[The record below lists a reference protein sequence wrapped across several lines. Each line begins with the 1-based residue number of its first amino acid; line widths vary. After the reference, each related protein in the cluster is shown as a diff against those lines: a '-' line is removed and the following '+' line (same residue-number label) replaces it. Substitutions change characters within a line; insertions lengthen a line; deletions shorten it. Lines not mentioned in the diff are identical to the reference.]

1 MTIQINPELA
11 PENPASSPAA
21 TEGGG
26 TAPVPPISAAT
37 VGETVA
43 ELHRALQ
50 DYIEATYHVS
60 NPALVAERRVLL
72 AAPGVISQ
80 RPFFESTPRY
90 RKQRRFKDISGLPKT
105 VLDLFNL
112 ISCVPNSDEDLKRL
126 IFDPPYEHQ
135 LRAVETALVG
145 VSQDDGG
152 RRQDLV
158 VMTGTGS
165 GKTESFL
172 LPILGKLIREAADR
186 GAEFGAQPAV
196 RALVLYPM
204 NALVNDQ
211 LGRMRL
217 LFADPRVVGAF
228 EALSGRPARFARYT
242 SRTLYP
248 GVRDAQRDQTRLR
261 PIGDYYVAKL
271 EQGASAEPLVRELK
285 NRGKWPA
292 KADLRAWYG
301 APRSHWQGRDGRF
314 LRCNTMADDAELL
327 TRHEVHANPPDV
339 LITNYS
345 MLEYM
350 LMRPLERPVFDR
362 TREWLEQ
369 NPTEQFLLVLDEAH
383 LYRGA
388 GGTEVALLIRRLRAR
403 LGISADRLQVICTS
417 ASFSKKEK
425 AAAFAAQL
433 TGKPAAGF
441 EVVEGELDLRSP
453 DDQGTSEDA
462 DLLAGIDLEAYHRA
476 DSAQARALP
485 LRAFLGARGIPA
497 ERLREGAINSIE
509 QLEQVL
515 FESLNAYPPLSRL
528 INVTMRRAW
537 SLPDLERELFPSALS
552 SIAARATTALMTLGS
567 AARPSPRE
575 PGLLPCRV
583 HAFFRGLPG
592 LWVCMDAECS
602 AVPEHAR
609 GPGQRPSGKLIPQPR
624 ERCECGAQVLEFF
637 TCRHCGSAYAR
648 GYTDNIEQ
656 PTFLWAEGGESFQ
669 DETGAVLQLHP
680 IDLLL
685 EEPREDV
692 ETADYDVL
700 TGRIN
705 APAGERTRTVYLRKD
720 RTVDARRD
728 DEDDDQGS
736 NEGDLGQFIPCGV
749 CGGRARYGRSSV
761 QDHQTK
767 GDQPFQA
774 LVAQQLQVQPPG
786 PMQATPLAPNRG
798 RKVLIFS
805 DSRQTAARLA
815 PNIQTYSMRDVVRPL
830 IVSGMTRLQALPQL
844 GQLLSLDDIY
854 LAVLVAGAELGV
866 RLRPELRF
874 GESFDVDRR
883 VQAEVVTGALSDP
896 MRTMMLIMDPE
907 VRSARPPEALLRS
920 IHHAL
925 TDPFWG
931 IEALALATVRE
942 LPGAQ
947 PSIFALPSLG
957 PTTATEQQKLALA
970 RVWLSEWL
978 RDYLQLSAAPP
989 QWAGRVVRTH
999 RGKFKR
1005 IKRLIGTTRGA
1016 EAAFNREW
1024 LPKLLELFCE
1034 RVGGTPTQGEYRL
1047 KASRVTLQLSDD
1059 WEQCRLCRGVQR
1071 PWPGISLCGRCGS
1084 TDVQPLDPTIDHVF
1098 SARKG
1103 YYRRSAI
1110 EALDGVPPL
1119 ALLAAEHTAQIGAA
1133 QAHEIYSRAEEHELL
1148 FQDVPLG
1155 PDERGRERP
1164 AIDVL
1169 SCTTTMEVGIDIG
1182 SLSGVALRNMPPA
1195 RANYQQRAGRAGR
1208 RGNAIAT
1215 VVALASADSHDEHYF
1230 AHPAELIA
1238 GSVQDPTL
1246 SLDNEDITRRHI
1258 TAYLLQRYHS
1268 AKLPNI
1274 APEDQPQ
1281 LFEVLGTVQAF
1292 RNPASPINRDDL
1304 ANWLTSHE
1312 AQLRAEIDAW
1322 LPSELG
1328 VGLRARLLDAFIVK
1342 TLASI
1347 DAALRGDAA
1356 LGNEPEVP
1364 TISGNP
1370 TNTSQEIDLDA

>member
-1 MTIQINPELA
+1 LTTPINDGEGPGGSGPAGSTGVMATPTLA
-11 PENPASSPAA
+11 P
-21 TEGGG
+21 
-26 TAPVPPISAAT
+26 
-37 VGETVA
+37 TVA
-43 ELHRALQ
+43 ETVSDLHRALQ

-60 NPALVAERRVLL
+60 HPALVAERRALL
-72 AAPGVISQ
+72 SESGVISQ
-80 RPFFESTPRY
+80 QPFFESTPRY
-90 RKQRRFKDISGLPKT
+90 RTLLRFRDIVGLPKA
-105 VLDLFNL
+105 VLDLFDA
-112 ISCVPNSDEDLKRL
+112 ISRLPSSEAGPKRL

-145 VSQDDGG
+145 IPQPDGS

-186 GAEFGAQPAV
+186 GTAFGAQPAV

-217 LFADPRVVGAF
+217 LLADPRVAAMFKRLG
-228 EALSGRPARFARYT
+228 GRPARFARYT

-271 EQGASAEPLVRELK
+271 EQGALAEPLVRELQA
-285 NRGKWPA
+285 RGKWPA

-301 APRSHWQGRDGRF
+301 ASGTRWRARDGRF
-314 LRCNTMADDAELL
+314 LRCNTMPDDAELF

-369 NPTEQFLLVLDEAH
+369 NPNERFLLVLDEAH

-403 LGISADRLQVICTS
+403 LGIPADRLQVICTS
-417 ASFSKKEK
+417 ASFSDKAK
-425 AAAFAAQL
+425 AAVFGAQL
-433 TGKPAAGF
+433 TGKTAAGF
-441 EVVEGELDLRSP
+441 EVVAGELDLRSP
-453 DDQGTSEDA
+453 EGRGTADDA
-462 DLLAGIDLEAYHRA
+462 NLLAGIDLEQYHRA
-476 DSAQARALP
+476 DSAAARALP
-485 LRAFLGARGIPA
+485 LRAFLEARGIPA
-497 ERLREGAINSIE
+497 ERLGQGAISSLP
-509 QLEQVL
+509 QLEQL
-515 FESLNAYPPLSRL
+515 MFEALHRFPPMNRL

-537 SLPDLERELFPSALS
+537 SLPDLELELFPTANPSVVAK
-552 SIAARATTALMTLGS
+552 ATTALMTLGS
-567 AARPSPRE
+567 FARASSSE

-592 LWVCMDAECS
+592 LWVCMDPGCS
-602 AVPEHAR
+602 AVSEHAR
-609 GPGQRPSGKLIPQPR
+609 RIGQRPCGKLYAQPR
-624 ERCECGAQVLEFF
+624 EWCECGAQVLELY
-637 TCRHCGSAYAR
+637 TCRHCGNAYAR
-648 GYTDNIEQ
+648 GYTDNVEQ

-669 DETGAVLQLHP
+669 DETGTVLHLHP

-685 EEPREDV
+685 EQPREEV

-705 APAGERTRTVYLRKD
+705 SLAGARTRTVYLRKD

-728 DEDDDQGS
+728 DDDDEQGS
-736 NEGDLGQFIPCGV
+736 NEGDLGEFKPCGV
-749 CGGRARYGRSSV
+749 CGRRAGYGRSSV

-774 LVAQQLQVQPPG
+774 LVARQLQVQPPG
-786 PMQATPLAPNRG
+786 PQPATSFAPNRG

-830 IVSGMTRLQALPQL
+830 IVAGMVRLQRTPQVYAM
-844 GQLLSLDDIY
+844 LSLDDIY
-854 LAVLVAGAELGV
+854 LAVLVAAAQLGV
-866 RLRPELRF
+866 RLRPELRL
-874 GESFDVDRR
+874 GENFDSRHVET
-883 VQAEVVTGALSDP
+883 EVAAGALDDP
-896 MRTMMLIMDPE
+896 MRTVMLLAE
-907 VRSARPPEALLRS
+907 VRGSRPPEALLRG

-931 IEALALATVRE
+931 LEALALATVQE
-942 LPGAQ
+942 QSGSQAL
-947 PSIFALPSLG
+947 ITALPSLG
-957 PTTATEQQKLALA
+957 ATTQTADQKLALA
-970 RVWLSEWL
+970 RAWLGEWL
-978 RDYLQLSAAPP
+978 RDFLQLSAAPP
-989 QWAGRVVRTH
+989 QWAGTVIRSH

-1005 IKRLIGTTRGA
+1005 IKHLIGATRGA
-1016 EAAFNREW
+1016 EATFNRDW
-1024 LPKLLELFCE
+1024 LPKLLEHFGE
-1034 RVGGTPTQGEYRL
+1034 RAGGSPNQGQYRL
-1047 KASRVTLQLSDD
+1047 KASRVTLQPRGE
-1059 WEQCRLCRGVQR
+1059 WESCQLCRGVQR
-1071 PWPGISLCGRCGS
+1071 PWPGMSLCGRCGS
-1084 TDVQPLDPTIDHVF
+1084 NNVQPLDPDTDSVF

-1119 ALLAAEHTAQIGAA
+1119 VLIAAEHTAQIGAA

-1148 FQDVPLG
+1148 FQDVALG

-1164 AIDVL
+1164 AIDIL

-1230 AHPAELIA
+1230 AHPADLVA
-1238 GSVQDPTL
+1238 GRVQDPTL
-1246 SLDNEDITRRHI
+1246 SLDNEDIARRHV
-1258 TAYLLQRYHS
+1258 TAFLLQRYHS
-1268 AKLPNI
+1268 DKLPSI
-1274 APEDQPQ
+1274 APEAQPQ
-1281 LFEVLGTVQAF
+1281 LFEVLGTVQGF

-1304 ANWLTSHE
+1304 DAWLTNHE
-1312 AQLRAEIDAW
+1312 TELRAEIDAW
-1322 LPSELG
+1322 LPVELG
-1328 VGLRARLLDAFIVK
+1328 
-1342 TLASI
+1342 
-1347 DAALRGDAA
+1347 AALRGRLLDGLVVNTLESIDGALEGDVG
-1356 LGNEPEVP
+1356 LGNEPEP
-1364 TISGNP
+1364 ASAPGAEPIAN
-1370 TNTSQEIDLDA
+1370 QETDLDA

>member
-1 MTIQINPELA
+1 MTTQINPGIA
-11 PENPASSPAA
+11 PEDPILTASARVPAEA
-21 TEGGG
+21 T
-26 TAPVPPISAAT
+26 PSSAAQT
-37 VGETVA
+37 VGETIA

-60 NPALVAERRVLL
+60 HPALVTERRALL

-90 RKQRRFKDISGLPKT
+90 RKQRRFRDISGLPRP
-105 VLDLFNL
+105 VLDLFEV
-112 ISCVPNSDEDLKRL
+112 ISRVPSSDGEPKRL

-135 LRAVETALVG
+135 LRAVETAIVG
-145 VSQDDGG
+145 IPQADGG

-172 LPILGKLIREAADR
+172 LPILGKLIREAAAC
-186 GAEFGAQPAV
+186 GTAFGAQPAV

-217 LFADPRVVGAF
+217 LFADPRVAGAF
-228 EALSGRPARFARYT
+228 KSVSGRPARFARYT

-248 GVRDAQRDQTRLR
+248 GVRNAQRDQTRLR
-261 PIGDYYVAKL
+261 PIGDYYVEKL
-271 EQGASAEPLVRELK
+271 EQGTAAETLVRELQE
-285 NRGKWPA
+285 RGKWPA
-292 KADLRAWYG
+292 KDNLRAWYG
-301 APRSHWQGRDGRF
+301 AAGTHWRARDGRF
-314 LRCNTMADDAELL
+314 LRCNTMPDDAELL

-362 TREWLEQ
+362 TREWLEK
-369 NPTEQFLLVLDEAH
+369 NPEERFLLVLDEAH

-403 LGISADRLQVICTS
+403 LGISEDRLQVICTS
-417 ASFSKKEK
+417 ASFSDTTN
-425 AAAFAAQL
+425 AAAFGAQL
-433 TGKPAAGF
+433 TGKPAVGF
-441 EVVEGELDLRSP
+441 EVVTGELDLRSP
-453 DDQGTSEDA
+453 DEQGTTADA
-462 DLLAGIDLEAYHRA
+462 ELLASIDLESYHHA
-476 DSAQARALP
+476 DSAEGRGVP
-485 LRAFLGARGIPA
+485 LRAFLEAQGVPS
-497 ERLREGAINSIE
+497 EQFSEGAVSSIE
-509 QLEQVL
+509 QLEQLL
-515 FESLNAYPPLSRL
+515 FGALSGYPPMNRL

-537 SLPDLERELFPSALS
+537 SVPDLERELFPTAQLP
-552 SIAARATTALMTLGS
+552 IAAQATTALMTLGS
-567 AARPSPRE
+567 AARPSPNE

-592 LWVCMDAECS
+592 LWVCMDPDCS
-602 AVPEHAR
+602 AMPEQER
-609 GPGQRPSGKLIPQPR
+609 GIDQRPCGKLYAQPR

-648 GYTDNIEQ
+648 GYTDNVEQ
-656 PTFLWAEGGESFQ
+656 PTFLWAEGGESFP
-669 DETGAVLQLHP
+669 DETGTVLRLHP
-680 IDLLL
+680 IDMLL
-685 EEPREDV
+685 EQPREEV

-705 APAGERTRTVYLRKD
+705 APTGERTRTVYLRKD
-720 RTVDARRD
+720 RTIGAQRD

-736 NEGDLGQFIPCGV
+736 NEGDLGEFKPCAV
-749 CGGRARYGRSSV
+749 CGRRAGYGRSSV

-774 LVAQQLQVQPPG
+774 LVTRQLQVQPPG
-786 PMQATPLAPNRG
+786 PKPATLLAPNRG

-830 IVSGMTRLQALPQL
+830 IVAGMVRLHGVLQ
-844 GQLLSLDDIY
+844 GTTVLSLDDIY
-854 LAVLVAGAELGV
+854 LAVLVAAAELEV
-866 RLRPELRF
+866 RLRPELRL
-874 GESFDVDRR
+874 GESFDIDRHIR
-883 VQAEVVTGALSDP
+883 AEVAAGALNDP
-896 MRTMMLIMDPE
+896 MRTMMLFMDPE

-931 IEALALATVRE
+931 LEALALATVQEQR
-942 LPGAQ
+942 ASQ
-947 PSIFALPSLG
+947 AVIKALPALG
-957 PTTATEQQKLALA
+957 PTTQTEEQKLALA
-970 RVWLSEWL
+970 RAWLSEWL
-978 RDYLQLSAAPP
+978 RDYLHLSAAPP
-989 QWAGRVVRTH
+989 HWAGTIVRTH

-1005 IKRLIGTTRGA
+1005 IKRLVGATRGA
-1016 EAAFNREW
+1016 ETAFNRDW
-1024 LPKLLELFCE
+1024 LPKLLEHFGE
-1034 RVGGTPTQGEYRL
+1034 RVGGTPARGEYRL
-1047 KASRVTLQLSDD
+1047 KASRVTLHLGDD
-1059 WEQCRLCRGVQR
+1059 WQQCQLCRGVQR
-1071 PWPGISLCGRCGS
+1071 PWPGLSLCGQCGS
-1084 TDVQPLDPTIDHVF
+1084 TDVRPLDPNTDPVF

-1103 YYRRSAI
+1103 YYRRSAM
-1110 EALDGVPPL
+1110 EALEGVPPL
-1119 ALLAAEHTAQIGAA
+1119 ALIAAEHTAQIGAA
-1133 QAHEIYSRAEEHELL
+1133 QEHEIYSRAEEHELL
-1148 FQDVPLG
+1148 FQDVALG

-1246 SLDNEDITRRHI
+1246 SLDNEDIARRHV

-1268 AKLPNI
+1268 TRLPNI
-1274 APEDQPQ
+1274 APEAQPQ
-1281 LFEVLGTVQAF
+1281 LFEVLGTVQGF
-1292 RNPASPINRDDL
+1292 RNPASPINRNDL
-1304 ANWLTSHE
+1304 AGWLTGHKAE
-1312 AQLRAEIDAW
+1312 LRAEIDAW
-1322 LPSELG
+1322 LPAELG
-1328 VGLRARLLDAFIVK
+1328 AASRVRLLDKLVVN
-1342 TLASI
+1342 TLESI
-1347 DAALRGDAA
+1347 DAALVGDAA
-1356 LGNEPEVP
+1356 LGSEPEPPVAP
-1364 TISGNP
+1364 G
-1370 TNTSQEIDLDA
+1370 A